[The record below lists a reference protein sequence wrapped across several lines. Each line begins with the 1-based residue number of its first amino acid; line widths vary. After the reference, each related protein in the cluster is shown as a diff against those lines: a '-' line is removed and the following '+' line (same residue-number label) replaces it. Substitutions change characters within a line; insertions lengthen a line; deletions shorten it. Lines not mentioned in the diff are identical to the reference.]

1 MQLGLYTMKA
11 RHLLL
16 PIILLSSCSII
27 YGKSSFV
34 YKSPN
39 DWRNMTV
46 EEAQLIINNGG
57 NIKSANK
64 QGQTPLAQVCKYS
77 THLSMIK
84 FLIEKGANPNDCNL
98 SQYVANSAKQNDFNQ
113 TKLNLEH
120 LINLGIKPNSDAI
133 DEMLY
138 KYPNNHKE
146 IVKFFAKYKVKAS
159 KEFVHYM
166 IQKKPLEYKKILSL
180 YNVKVSNRELA
191 LWRVNSIEMQKQRWN
206 NHWYSLVDELKRLN
220 IKSGEIGMSEAEYH
234 LTYGIPDKEYKI
246 NNSSKI
252 VLYTQEYKQN
262 IPIQARSHFYFIT
275 RSNYISVF
283 NSDDTT
289 SYNPN
294 SKIVDDDIHIDEAE
308 IIVYFDKG
316 IVTGSAKRDRAM
328 SNKNLFQTLRDKIK
342 Q

>member
-1 MQLGLYTMKA
+1 MKV
-11 RHLLL
+11 RHLLF
-16 PIILLSSCSII
+16 PIFLLSSCSII

-34 YKSPN
+34 YKSPS

-46 EEAQLIINNGG
+46 EEAQTIINNGG

-64 QGQTPLAQVCKYS
+64 QGQTPLSMVCQYN

-98 SQYVANSAKQNDFNQ
+98 SRYVNNAAQQNDFTQ
-113 TKLNLEH
+113 TKRNLEH
-120 LINLGIKPNSDAI
+120 LISLGIKPNSETV

-138 KYPNNHKE
+138 KFPDKHKE

-159 KEFVHYM
+159 KEFVHHM

-180 YNVKVSNRELA
+180 YNVQVSNREIA

-206 NHWYSLVDELKRLN
+206 NHWYRLVDELKRLN
-220 IKSGEIGMSEAEYH
+220 IKSGEIGMSEADYH

-246 NNSSKI
+246 NDSSKI
-252 VLYTQEYKQN
+252 VLYTQEYKKN

-275 RSNYISVF
+275 RSNYISIF

-328 SNKNLFQTLRDKIK
+328 PNKNLFQTIMDKINN
-342 Q
+342 